1 MESFDIEAFQ
11 KELALANGEVSSSS
25 SESESED
32 LTSESSS
39 EQVYCFSSLFL
50 SFRKEDQQQE
60 VPELTEEQII
70 AARQER
76 YGRRRSHS
84 IDYGGRANNAH
95 DYEQV
100 RSRIFVPCR
109 LRSKLFTPAHSK

>member
-1 MESFDIEAFQ
+1 MENFDPEEFER
-11 KELALANGEVSSSS
+11 ELAASNGELFS

-32 LTSESSS
+32 SASENPS
-39 EQVYCFSSLFL
+39 EAKWYR
-50 SFRKEDQQQE
+50 SFPFIIRKEEVQEE

-84 IDYGGRANNAH
+84 IDYGGHASNAR

-100 RSRIFVPCR
+100 ECN
-109 LRSKLFTPAHSK
+109 LLL